1 MYDFDS
7 SLRNIITLRQGNI
20 PLAVVGATP
29 TVKGEAALWGVG
41 GLCASNLLNEVLYN
55 YKVKV

>member
-29 TVKGEAALWGVG
+29 TVKGEGALWGVG
-41 GLCASNLLNEVLYN
+41 GLHASSLL
-55 YKVKV
+55 